1 MDFNDRELVN
11 DTDVMKLV
19 SRVCYLG
26 EDERKRVFNI
36 PFVRDKLRRELLKT
50 CNEGD
55 TYKNFRWLFNMID
68 IDDFFTILDY
78 NTIHNFY
85 KNHDGE
91 YKLFVCLTEKNMN
104 KTLQYIFN
112 NDNLFKE
119 FVSIS
124 DDVYSIFADADY
136 EDITKIIYKME
147 DMNLIAADKG
157 LQFLSCIGSD
167 KQVKLLDENFKDETI
182 VKILPYL
189 SITNISSFFEND
201 NRAVYLFDKFFNIV
215 NLVNYNVKFN
225 REILLNDKFF
235 DKLKSDSFI
244 DFRRN
249 INALEVNNDYL
260 IIKKKLDKYYK
271 ELLNEYDSD
280 SGLFK
285 VYDKIINNP
294 SLMYE
299 YRANSF
305 IYSNDIR
312 RIFLKHNDY
321 DENGNA
327 CFVDLDSLKKELKGE
342 VNRKISEVVVD
353 ALFCDNIYN
362 VWLNIKEMLRYN
374 SKLDAEDKVLDLS
387 NVSKF

>member
-1 MDFNDRELVN
+1 MKIIELTETQFKN
-11 DTDVMKLV
+11 YSKLHS
-19 SRVCYLG
+19 SRNYYQTVEYAHSNKGTIYYLG
-26 EDERKRVFNI
+26 YINENDNTLMAAVLLLERS
-36 PFVRDKLRRELLKT
+36 L
-50 CNEGD
+50 G
-55 TYKNFRWLFNMID
+55 
-68 IDDFFTILDY
+68 TIKFGYVPGSFLVDY
-78 NTIHNFY
+78 
-85 KNHDGE
+85 
-91 YKLFVCLTEKNMN
+91 
-104 KTLQYIFN
+104 N

-124 DDVYSIFADADY
+124 DDIYSIFADTDY
-136 EDITKIIYKME
+136 EDIAKIIYKIE
-147 DMNLIAADKG
+147 DMNLIAAGKG
-157 LQFLSCIGSD
+157 FQFLSCIGSD

-285 VYDKIINNP
+285 VYDEIIKKP

-312 RIFLKHNDY
+312 RIFLKH
-321 DENGNA
+321 
-327 CFVDLDSLKKELKGE
+327 KKSKNHYFLMFL
-342 VNRKISEVVVD
+342 
-353 ALFCDNIYN
+353 AF
-362 VWLNIKEMLRYN
+362 LNY
-374 SKLDAEDKVLDLS
+374 SSTSA
-387 NVSKF
+387 

>member
-1 MDFNDRELVN
+1 MGFNDRELVN
-11 DTDVMKLV
+11 NTDVIKLV
-19 SRVCYLG
+19 SRVCYLE
-26 EDERKRVFNI
+26 EDERKMVFNI

-91 YKLFVCLTEKNMN
+91 YKLFVCLTEKNVD

-136 EDITKIIYKME
+136 EDIAKIIYKME
-147 DMNLIAADKG
+147 DMNLIAAGKG
-157 LQFLSCIGSD
+157 FQFLSCIGSD

-215 NLVNYNVKFN
+215 NFVNYNVKFN

-235 DKLKSDSFI
+235 DKLKSELAI
-244 DFRRN
+244 LYPDFT
-249 INALEVNNDYL
+249 
-260 IIKKKLDKYYK
+260 
-271 ELLNEYDSD
+271 
-280 SGLFK
+280 
-285 VYDKIINNP
+285 
-294 SLMYE
+294 
-299 YRANSF
+299 
-305 IYSNDIR
+305 DI
-312 RIFLKHNDY
+312 
-321 DENGNA
+321 
-327 CFVDLDSLKKELKGE
+327 ELKQL
-342 VNRKISEVVVD
+342 
-353 ALFCDNIYN
+353 ADNLTRFYTIATKTVLSTDN
-362 VWLNIKEMLRYN
+362 
-374 SKLDAEDKVLDLS
+374 LDTSTSLCPE
-387 NVSKF
+387 

>member
-19 SRVCYLG
+19 SKVCYLG

-55 TYKNFRWLFNMID
+55 TYKNFRWLFNMIE
-68 IDDFFTILDY
+68 IDDFFIILDY
-78 NTIHNFY
+78 DTIHNFY
-85 KNHDGE
+85 KKHDGE
-91 YKLFVCLTEKNMN
+91 YKLFVCLTEKNMD
-104 KTLQYIFN
+104 KALQYILN
-112 NDNLFKE
+112 DDNLFKE

-124 DDVYSIFADADY
+124 DDVYSIFASADY
-136 EDITKIIYKME
+136 EDIAKIIYKME
-147 DMNLIAADKG
+147 DMNLIAAGKG

-271 ELLNEYDSD
+271 ELLNEYDRD

-285 VYDKIINNP
+285 VYDEIIKNP

-327 CFVDLDSLKKELKGE
+327 CFVDLDSLKKE
-342 VNRKISEVVVD
+342 
-353 ALFCDNIYN
+353 
-362 VWLNIKEMLRYN
+362 
-374 SKLDAEDKVLDLS
+374 
-387 NVSKF
+387 